1 MLFGMLSATK
11 MLQHLAAIPYCI
23 TFAMEKKKV
32 VEFALWL

>member
-1 MLFGMLSATK
+1 MSSATK
-11 MLQHLAAIPYCI
+11 MLLRLAAIPYCI